1 MPFLGFLFSPKTEHT
16 FQFIEG
22 ICVAHYQ
29 QRGKNSWLL
38 VVETGYNPIKKK
50 RERFTKT
57 IRVEDTLL
65 KTKRKLKNHLD
76 DQLYKFKIE
85 VEAGE
90 YIKPEKTTFE
100 SFANKYIKKILFKKY
115 AYRTSEMHLSHLKN
129 YIIPALGHLKLD
141 QIRTMHIVEF
151 MDSLEKDGI
160 RIDGKTGG
168 LADSTRRDIYKVLKS
183 MFNVAV
189 KQWKLI
195 SVNPLERL
203 TPPEVQKKEMKYFEA
218 HEAKQCIAALYKI
231 EMKWR
236 LYFLGAMIGGFRRG
250 EGTAFEWHLDV
261 DWEKGGFRVN
271 RSIPKTING
280 NPLVK
285 EPKSWSSKRFV
296 KMPDFYMKE
305 LAAYYRMWQ
314 KEKDMLGDA
323 WEGEDHQYIFHSG
336 KGKPYYYT
344 TPTNKWS
351 KFKKK
356 YDVKNIRLHDLRH
369 TMVALLIEAGEN
381 MSAIQKRAGHASP
394 QITSNIYGHV
404 TEELENKTAE
414 YFNQFNPKKD

>member
-1 MPFLGFLFSPKTEHT
+1 M
-16 FQFIEG
+16 
-22 ICVAHYQ
+22 AHYQ

-57 IRVEDTLL
+57 IRVEEALL

-100 SFANKYIKKILFKKY
+100 SFAIKYEEKILFKKY
-115 AYRTSEMHLSHLKN
+115 EYRTSEMHLSHLKN
-129 YIIPALGHLKLD
+129 YILPALGHLQLD
-141 QIRTMHIVEF
+141 QIRTMHIVDF
-151 MDSLEKDGI
+151 MDSLEVDGI
-160 RIDGKTGG
+160 RKDGKAGG
-168 LADSTRRDIYKVLKS
+168 LADSTRRDIFNVLKA
-183 MFNVAV
+183 MFNVAF

-195 SVNPLERL
+195 NANPMDGL
-203 TPPEVQKKEMKYFEA
+203 TPPTIRKKEMKYFDSV
-218 HEAKQCIAALYKI
+218 EAKKFIAALYKI
-231 EMKWR
+231 DIKWR

-261 DWEKGGFRVN
+261 NWSKGGFWVN
-271 RSIPKTING
+271 RSIPKTLNG
-280 NPLVK
+280 NPLIK
-285 EPKSWSSKRFV
+285 DPKSWSSKRFV
-296 KMPDFYMKE
+296 KMPDFYMEE
-305 LAAYYRMWQ
+305 LASYYRIWQ
-314 KEKDMLGDA
+314 KEKELLGDA
-323 WEGEDHQYIFHSG
+323 WEGAENQYIFHSG

-344 TPTNKWS
+344 TPTSKWS

-356 YDVKNIRLHDLRH
+356 YKLKDIRLHDLRH

-381 MSAIQKRAGHASP
+381 LSAIQKRAGHSSH
-394 QITSNIYGHV
+394 QITSDIYGHV
-404 TEELENKTAE
+404 TEKLENETVE
-414 YFNQFNPKKD
+414 YFNQFNPKNIGIDQ